1 VALASVTSGL
11 RRLLLARG
19 EEPPERGLR
28 AMVPVNIRPA
38 GDQLSLGN
46 QITSLFVHLPVAE
59 PEAEQRYRLT
69 RGEAEG
75 LKSGTQAIG
84 GETLLKLTAAAP
96 PVLHS
101 WLARSL
107 FASRLFNVTVTN
119 VPGPPVPLYAMG
131 AKLREIYPLVPIA
144 ADHAVGIAV
153 MSYNGKIVFGVNAD
167 RDTVPDMDELVDG
180 IRKSLAELRR
190 LARKNKAAA

>member
-1 VALASVTSGL
+1 
-11 RRLLLARG
+11 
-19 EEPPERGLR
+19 
-28 AMVPVNIRPA
+28 MVPMNIRPA

-59 PEAEQRYRLT
+59 PEPEHRYRLSMA
-69 RGEAEG
+69 EAEG

-84 GETLLKLTAAAP
+84 GETLLQVAGVAP

-101 WLARSL
+101 FLARSL

-119 VPGPPVPLYAMG
+119 VPGPQIPLYAMG

-144 ADHAVGIAV
+144 AEHAIGIAV
-153 MSYNGKIVFGVNAD
+153 MSYNGHIVFGVNAD
-167 RDTVPDMDELVDG
+167 RDTVPDVDELVDG
-180 IRKSLAELRR
+180 IRESFAELRR
-190 LARKNKAAA
+190 LARKAGAAA